1 MLLFEEQNFTFT
13 TFCKNQN
20 WHDDPLIWIQA
31 NPFFRLGSIA
41 VEVGDRLRSRISCGT
56 VQIPPFISFFETLS
70 LSKEKCFASPGNQLG
85 RTSLVQHVIDTG
97 DAAPIKQR
105 PYRVSPDFRKEIDR
119 QVDEMLEK
127 GIISEI
133 GVSAVNQV
141 IAWDW

>member
-1 MLLFEEQNFTFT
+1 M
-13 TFCKNQN
+13 
-20 WHDDPLIWIQA
+20 
-31 NPFFRLGSIA
+31 
-41 VEVGDRLRSRISCGT
+41 
-56 VQIPPFISFFETLS
+56 
-70 LSKEKCFASPGNQLG
+70 G

-105 PYRVSPDFRKEIDR
+105 PYRVSPDVRKEIDR

-141 IAWDW
+141 IA

>member
-1 MLLFEEQNFTFT
+1 M
-13 TFCKNQN
+13 
-20 WHDDPLIWIQA
+20 
-31 NPFFRLGSIA
+31 
-41 VEVGDRLRSRISCGT
+41 
-56 VQIPPFISFFETLS
+56 
-70 LSKEKCFASPGNQLG
+70 G
-85 RTSLVQHVIDTG
+85 RTSLVQHVIGTG

-105 PYRVSPDFRKEIDR
+105 PCRVSPDVRKEIDR